1 MCVLQ
6 AFKIWG
12 DRCGAILVELAIVFP
27 VLLILGL
34 GVFEFG
40 NLLWRYH
47 QINTGVRD
55 AARYL
60 ARLDNPIASAT
71 AGKELAVMGQI
82 GGTAKRVPWW
92 NVGDVTV
99 SIQTVANADLVTGA
113 RLYRGPDPI
122 RIVRVSTGVNYP
134 GIGFLGVLGISS
146 AVTLNL
152 FHEER
157 VIGE

>member
-1 MCVLQ
+1 MQ
-6 AFKIWG
+6 AFQSLA
-12 DRCGAILVELAIVFP
+12 DRRGATLLELAIVLP
-27 VLLILGL
+27 VLMMLGL

-60 ARLDNPIASAT
+60 ARVDDPMASQT
-71 AGKELAVMGQI
+71 AGKQLAVYGQI
-82 GGTAKRVPWW
+82 GGTTNRVPWW

-99 SIQTVANADLVTGA
+99 SIIPIANPVDATTGS
-113 RLYRGPDPI
+113 RTYRGPDPI
-122 RIVRVSTGVNYP
+122 RIVHVQTAATYP
-134 GIGFLGVLGISS
+134 GIGFLNMLGVGPT
-146 AVTLNL
+146 VTLNL

>member
-1 MCVLQ
+1 M
-6 AFKIWG
+6 A
-12 DRCGAILVELAIVFP
+12 DRRGAIFIEMAIVLP
-27 VLLILGL
+27 VLLVLGL

-47 QINTGVRD
+47 QINTGVHD

-60 ARLDNPIASAT
+60 ARRDDPIAAQT

-82 GGTAKRVPWW
+82 GGTTQRVPWW
-92 NVGDVTV
+92 NLGDVAV
-99 SIQTVANADLVTGA
+99 SLIPVANADPGTGA
-113 RLYRGPDPI
+113 RLYRGPATI
-122 RIVRVSTGVNYP
+122 NIVHVETTVTYP